1 MPNATRLKN
10 AIPRSNSN
18 ASSHSNV
25 SVLLQV
31 DNVTFAYEQM
41 QMQFDLV
48 VNRGETLAIL
58 GASGSGKSTLL
69 NLIAGFNQPLS
80 GDIRFQQK
88 SILTKAPAQRP
99 ITTLFQ
105 EHNLFN
111 HLTVKQNIAIGL
123 APNMKLNAAQQRALE
138 TAAQQ
143 VEMTELLHRLPA
155 DLSGGQRQR
164 VGIARCLARKQPL
177 LLLDEPFSSLDPA
190 LRQEM
195 LRLIA
200 TLNKAHG
207 ITVLMVTHSPDDAL
221 QIADNIAFVENG
233 TIALHAPAAI
243 LADHNAPDM
252 LKRYL
257 GTLHNKSP
265 R

>member
-1 MPNATRLKN
+1 MPNSLLLNNTNSLSNTN
-10 AIPRSNSN
+10 A
-18 ASSHSNV
+18 
-25 SVLLQV
+25 LLQV
-31 DNVTFAYEQM
+31 DNIIFAYEQM
-41 QMQFDLV
+41 QMQFDLT

-80 GDIRFQQK
+80 GDIRFQQN
-88 SILTKAPAQRP
+88 SILAKAPAQRP

-123 APNMKLNAAQQRALE
+123 APSMKLDLAQQAALE
-138 TAAQQ
+138 MAAQQ
-143 VEMTELLHRLPA
+143 VEMTALLNRLPA

-177 LLLDEPFSSLDPA
+177 LLLDEPFSALDPA

-195 LRLIA
+195 LRLI
-200 TLNKAHG
+200 TKLNKEHG
-207 ITVLMVTHSPDDAL
+207 ITVLMVTHNPDDAL
-221 QIADNIAFVENG
+221 QIADNIAFIDNG
-233 TIALHAPAAI
+233 KVALHAPAAI

-257 GTLHNKSP
+257 GTLNK
-265 R
+265 

>member
-1 MPNATRLKN
+1 MPNATLLDN
-10 AIPRSNSN
+10 VIPLSNSN
-18 ASSHSNV
+18 ANHNNNNGA
-25 SVLLQV
+25 LLQV
-31 DNVTFAYEQM
+31 DNISFAYEQM
-41 QMQFDLV
+41 PMHFDLK

-80 GDIRFQQK
+80 GDIRFQQD
-88 SILTKAPAQRP
+88 SLLTKVPAQRP

-123 APNMKLNAAQQRALE
+123 APSMKLDTAQQTALE

-143 VEMTELLHRLPA
+143 VEITELLNRLPA

-177 LLLDEPFSSLDPA
+177 LLLDEPFSALDPA

-200 TLNKAHG
+200 KLNKEHG
-207 ITVLMVTHSPDDAL
+207 ITVLMVTHNPDDAL

-233 TIALHAPAAI
+233 KIALHAPATI
-243 LADHNAPDM
+243 LADDDAPAM

-257 GTLHNKSP
+257 GKS
-265 R
+265 

>member
-1 MPNATRLKN
+1 MPNTT
-10 AIPRSNSN
+10 AITEITNSHFN
-18 ASSHSNV
+18 NNM
-25 SVLLQV
+25 LLQV
-31 DNVTFAYEQM
+31 DNITFAYEQM
-41 QMQFDLV
+41 PMQFNLTV
-48 VNRGETLAIL
+48 KRGETLAIL

-80 GDIRFQQK
+80 GDIRFQQY
-88 SILTKAPAQRP
+88 SLLTKAPAQRP

-123 APNMKLNAAQQRALE
+123 APSMKLDTVQQTALE
-138 TAAQQ
+138 TAALQ
-143 VEMTELLHRLPA
+143 VEITELLHRLPA

-177 LLLDEPFSSLDPA
+177 LLLDEPFSALDPA

-200 TLNKAHG
+200 KLNKEHG
-207 ITVLMVTHSPDDAL
+207 ITVLMVTHNPDDAL

-233 TIALHAPAAI
+233 KIALHAPATI
-243 LADHNAPDM
+243 LADNNAPAM

-257 GTLHNKSP
+257 GK
-265 R
+265 

>member
-1 MPNATRLKN
+1 MPNTYPS
-10 AIPRSNSN
+10 IPN
-18 ASSHSNV
+18 ASPLTPNTANQ
-25 SVLLQV
+25 LQL

-41 QMQFDLV
+41 QMQFDLT
-48 VNRGETLAIL
+48 VNAGETLAIL
-58 GASGSGKSTLL
+58 GVSGSGKSTLL
-69 NLIAGFNQPLS
+69 NLIAGFNQPIS
-80 GDIRFQQK
+80 GNIRFNNNAIINK
-88 SILTKAPAQRP
+88 PPAQRP

-111 HLTVKQNIAIGL
+111 HLTVAQNIAIGL
-123 APNMKLNAAQQRALE
+123 APNLKLDAAQQAALQQ
-138 TAAQQ
+138 AAQQ
-143 VEMTELLHRLPA
+143 VEVTELLERLPA

-177 LLLDEPFSSLDPA
+177 LLLDEPFSALDPA

-200 TLNKAHG
+200 KLNSEHN

-221 QIADNIAFVENG
+221 QIADNIAFIDQGKV
-233 TIALHAPAAI
+233 ALYAPVQI
-243 LADHNAPDM
+243 LKQDDAPDI

-257 GTLHNKSP
+257 GTLSK
-265 R
+265 

>member
-1 MPNATRLKN
+1 MPKTTQL
-10 AIPRSNSN
+10 SN
-18 ASSHSNV
+18 ANTN
-25 SVLLQV
+25 VLLQV
-31 DNVTFAYEQM
+31 DNVLLQVNNITFAYEQM
-41 QMQFDLV
+41 PMHFDLT

-80 GDIRFQQK
+80 GDIRFQQN
-88 SILTKAPAQRP
+88 SILTKTPAQRP

-123 APNMKLNAAQQRALE
+123 APSMKLNAEQQTALE

-143 VEMTELLHRLPA
+143 VEMTDLLHRLPA

-164 VGIARCLARKQPL
+164 VGIARCLARKKPL

-200 TLNKAHG
+200 KLNKEHG
-207 ITVLMVTHSPDDAL
+207 ITVLMVTHNPHDAL
-221 QIADNIAFVENG
+221 QIADNIAFIENG
-233 TIALHAPAAI
+233 KIALHAPAAI
-243 LADHNAPDM
+243 LADQDAPDM

-257 GTLHNKSP
+257 GTLNK
-265 R
+265 

>member
-1 MPNATRLKN
+1 MPNSHA
-10 AIPRSNSN
+10 NS
-18 ASSHSNV
+18 HT
-25 SVLLQV
+25 LLRV
-31 DNVTFAYEQM
+31 DNITFAYEQM
-41 QMQFDLV
+41 RMQFDLA

-80 GDIRFQQK
+80 GDICFQEE
-88 SILTKAPAQRP
+88 SILAKAPAQRP

-123 APNMKLNAAQQRALE
+123 APNMKLDADQQTALE
-138 TAAQQ
+138 KAAQQ
-143 VEMTELLHRLPA
+143 VEITELLNRLPG

-177 LLLDEPFSSLDPA
+177 LLLDEPFSALDPA

-200 TLNKAHG
+200 KLNKAHS
-207 ITVLMVTHSPDDAL
+207 ITVLMVTHNPDDAL
-221 QIADNIAFVENG
+221 QIADNIAFVADG
-233 TIALHAPAAI
+233 KIALHASTAI
-243 LADHNAPDM
+243 LADENAPEV

-257 GTLHNKSP
+257 GK

>member
-1 MPNATRLKN
+1 MPNSLPLNNTNSL
-10 AIPRSNSN
+10 SNSN
-18 ASSHSNV
+18 A
-25 SVLLQV
+25 LLQV
-31 DNVTFAYEQM
+31 DNIAFAYEQM

-48 VNRGETLAIL
+48 VNCGETLAIL

-80 GDIRFQQK
+80 GDIRFQQD

-105 EHNLFN
+105 EYNLFN

-123 APNMKLNAAQQRALE
+123 APSMKLNTEQKTALA

-143 VEMTELLHRLPA
+143 VEITELLNRLPP

-177 LLLDEPFSSLDPA
+177 LLLDEPFSALDPA

-195 LRLIA
+195 LRLI
-200 TLNKAHG
+200 TKLNKEHG
-207 ITVLMVTHSPDDAL
+207 ITVLMVTHNPDDAL
-221 QIADNIAFVENG
+221 QIADNIAFIDNG
-233 TIALHAPAAI
+233 KVALHAPVAI

-257 GTLHNKSP
+257 GTLNK
-265 R
+265 